1 MIYSRVNLG
10 VNSEVCAGAAG
21 LVARLQPTH
30 LSNADAIPSLQRDA
44 QVPET
49 GTRSLGGGGGGV
61 IAHRRERG
69 GRVARCNEVAR
80 HPNSGGTG
88 VRFSSLC

>member
-49 GTRSLGGGGGGV
+49 GTRSLGGGGRGRHCSPSGE
-61 IAHRRERG
+61 RREG
-69 GRVARCNEVAR
+69 GPV
-80 HPNSGGTG
+80 
-88 VRFSSLC
+88 